1 MVTQTTKTMD
11 DLFNEVRFILND
23 TQAPYRYSDERM
35 VYHYNTALREI
46 YRLRPDLYISFTN
59 AILSANLV
67 NTYSTSDLQVI
78 DGTANPTPPTP
89 ATPFPLDDRLAYGP
103 CVFYVAGRTEI
114 EDDEFA
120 DNNRAMILMQ
130 QLKAQL
136 QGEGG

>member
-67 NTYSTSDLQVI
+67 NTYSTSDLQII
-78 DGTANPTPPTP
+78 DGEANPTPPNP

-103 CVFYVAGRTEI
+103 CVLYVAGRTEI

>member
-1 MVTQTTKTMD
+1 
-11 DLFNEVRFILND
+11 
-23 TQAPYRYSDERM
+23 
-35 VYHYNTALREI
+35 
-46 YRLRPDLYISFTN
+46 
-59 AILSANLV
+59 V

-78 DGTANPTPPTP
+78 DGEANPTPPVP

>member
-23 TQAPYRYSDERM
+23 NQVPYRYTDERI

-46 YRLRPDLYISFTN
+46 FRLRPDLYIGFTN

-67 NTYSTSDLQVI
+67 NTYSVSDLQVI
-78 DGTANPTPPTP
+78 DGEANPTPPDP
-89 ATPFPLDDRLAYGP
+89 PTPFPLDDRLAYGP

-120 DNNRAMILMQ
+120 DNNRAMKLML
-130 QLKAQL
+130 QLKQQL
-136 QGEGG
+136 QGIGG